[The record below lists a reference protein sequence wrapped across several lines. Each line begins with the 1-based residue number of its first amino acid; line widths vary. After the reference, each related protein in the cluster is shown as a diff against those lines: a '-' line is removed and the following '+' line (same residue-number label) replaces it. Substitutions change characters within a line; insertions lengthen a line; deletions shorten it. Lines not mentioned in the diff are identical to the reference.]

1 MKRLRFMLEHG
12 SLMLPLALTALL
24 LAAAAALQAWMVLPL
39 QAQIEQ
45 LESGSSAAAR
55 AALRAPGEDPARQ
68 LNTFYRQFRTADGLP
83 EHLARLYHIA
93 QAHGITLRQGDYK
106 LLRER
111 DAPLTRY
118 QVVLPVQGSYVKVR
132 RFVAATLD
140 AIPVAALDQISFERK
155 RIDDGVVDAQ
165 IRFTFFLPDA

>member
-1 MKRLRFMLEHG
+1 MKRLRWMLEHG
-12 SLMLPLALTALL
+12 SLALPVTLAALL
-24 LAAAAALQAWMVLPL
+24 LAATAALQAWAVQPL
-39 QAQIEQ
+39 RARMER

-68 LNTFYRQFRTADGLP
+68 LNTFYKQFRTADALP
-83 EHLARLYHIA
+83 DHLARLYHVA

-118 QVVLPVQGSYVKVR
+118 QVVLPVQGPYVKVR

-155 RIDDGVVDAQ
+155 RIDDGVVEAQ